1 MELQVLSEPEAGE
14 REAILAALAAF
25 NASTAPTQAGH
36 LAVLLRE
43 DGATVGG
50 LWASCLYDW
59 LAIEL
64 VFVPEQAR
72 GQGTGSE
79 LLRQAEEAAQARGC
93 IGAWLDTFS
102 FQARGFYEKLGYR
115 VAGEIADHPRGGTRY
130 FLSKRF
136 V

>member
-1 MELQVLSEPEAGE
+1 MKMQILNEPMSGE
-14 REAILAALAAF
+14 RGAIFAGLAAYNAA
-25 NASTAPTQAGH
+25 TAPTQAGH
-36 LAVLLRE
+36 LAVVLRE
-43 DGATVGG
+43 GGVTVGG

-64 VFVPEQAR
+64 VFVPEESR
-72 GQGTGSE
+72 GQGTGAA
-79 LLRQAEEAAQARGC
+79 LLREAEEAAKARGC

-115 VAGEIADHPRGGTRY
+115 AFGEIADHPREGARY

-136 V
+136 D

>member
-1 MELQVLSEPEAGE
+1 MEMQTLNEPTWGE
-14 REAILAALAAF
+14 RDAILAELAAF
-25 NASTAPTQAGH
+25 NASRAPTQVSH
-36 LAVLLRE
+36 LAVVLRE
-43 DGATVGG
+43 GGVTVGG

-64 VFVPEQAR
+64 VFVPKQAR
-72 GQGTGSE
+72 GQGTGAA
-79 LLRQAEEAAQARGC
+79 LLREAEEAAKGRGC

-115 VAGEIADHPRGGTRY
+115 VAGEIVDHPRRGARY

-136 V
+136 D